1 MATQT
6 PTTPVR
12 AVLRNAANVVL
23 SNTAFT
29 SVFASKPVA
38 AITYE
43 IEANLLVS
51 IGAAAA
57 VSLILQL
64 TGPAVGAETN
74 VKWRASYEAG
84 TGESVFAGHSTGS
97 LASVTLPAG
106 ATFPELCPPI
116 TGVIPLSTGY
126 ARNSALTPLA
136 GMRAVGTTGRTRK
149 ITRSSCPLGTCAG
162 PVMTTW
168 PSTMRIAPRATR
180 AAVIR
185 CSPSC
190 IAVTCAKNTAGPS
203 RSDVRGD
210 GPTGGH
216 CVTRRSSV
224 NGWPP
229 SAKPEA

>member
-29 SVFASKPVA
+29 SVFANKPVA

-64 TGPAVGAETN
+64 TGPAAGAETN

-84 TGESVFAGHSTGS
+84 TGESVFAGHSIGS

-106 ATFPELCPPI
+106 ATFPANAVVHVWLAAHVVFTATGNANLQAELSVASATSQVSLGSTI
-116 TGVIPLSTGY
+116 KFIP
-126 ARNSALTPLA
+126 
-136 GMRAVGTTGRTRK
+136 VG
-149 ITRSSCPLGTCAG
+149 
-162 PVMTTW
+162 
-168 PSTMRIAPRATR
+168 
-180 AAVIR
+180 
-185 CSPSC
+185 
-190 IAVTCAKNTAGPS
+190 
-203 RSDVRGD
+203 
-210 GPTGGH
+210 
-216 CVTRRSSV
+216 
-224 NGWPP
+224 
-229 SAKPEA
+229 